1 MNSRNPLQD
10 FLLCYQD
17 IVWLAWT
24 SNVSVSCR
32 QEIPSHGVEVQSSIA
47 TSRQIFTFPNID
59 KVFSRVRNS

>member
-32 QEIPSHGVEVQSSIA
+32 QEIPSHGVEVQSSIEHNHV
-47 TSRQIFTFPNID
+47 PG
-59 KVFSRVRNS
+59 